1 MSRDLSLDAYVRLDV
16 AAMADGIRAGTL
28 SPVALT
34 EAALTLA
41 ERLQPILNCFAVLD
55 PGHSRRLAAERE
67 AEQRAGQFRGP
78 LHGIPLSVKDT
89 YNVPGVRTGMGS
101 RTTEQRLATDW
112 SPLAERVHVAG
123 AVMVGKTT
131 MPEFGWKA
139 GSVSPA
145 TGVTRNPWN
154 LALTTG
160 GSSAGSAAAVAARIV
175 PAALGGDGGGSIRIP
190 ASFCGLFGLK
200 PSFGRIAVH
209 PGSVHEQLVHHGFL
223 TRGPRDT
230 ALMLDVGKGPDPR
243 DPWSLPHNPMAY
255 RDLTPATP
263 TLRIGFCAEPWGIA
277 VEPGT
282 AARLEGAMATIGSQF
297 AVHPV
302 TLPGAWPRAA
312 FETLW
317 SASRAYTSGPTLE
330 RDARLLDPALVAS
343 VRKSLGLTL
352 RDYLAAQ
359 LARRSF
365 ASGFQAV
372 FDQCDIV
379 AMPTLPVAPF
389 DAGADVPPG
398 WSETPV
404 LPWID
409 WAPFTFPFNLSG
421 NPAASLM
428 AGFDT
433 AGLPVGLQLVGPR
446 NRDDLVLQAA
456 CAVEAVLALP
466 ETIPSCTRQVLS
478 LRRIGTSFH

>member
-1 MSRDLSLDAYVRLDV
+1 MSRALTLADYIRLDV
-16 AAMADGIRAGTL
+16 TAMADGVRAGAL

-41 ERLQPILNCFAVLD
+41 ERQQPVLNCFALLD
-55 PGHSRRLAAERE
+55 PAHARRVAAERE

-78 LHGIPLSVKDT
+78 LHGVPVAVKDT
-89 YNVPGVRTGMGS
+89 YNVPGFRTGMGS
-101 RTTEQRLATDW
+101 RTTELHVAADW
-112 SPLAERVHVAG
+112 SPLAGRVHAAG

-139 GSVSPA
+139 GSASPA

-154 LALTTG
+154 PALTTG

-223 TRGPRDT
+223 TRRPRDM
-230 ALMLDVGKGPDPR
+230 AMMLDVGKGPDPR
-243 DPWSLPHNPMAY
+243 DPWALPDEAQSY
-255 RDLTPATP
+255 RDAVAARPA
-263 TLRIGFCAEPWGIA
+263 LRIGFCAAPWGIA
-277 VEPGT
+277 AESGIAT
-282 AARLEGAMATIGSQF
+282 CLEAAMATVATQ
-297 AVHPV
+297 VPV
-302 TLPGAWPRAA
+302 CPVSLPGTWPRTA

-330 RDARLLDPALVAS
+330 RDRALLDPALVAS
-343 VRKSLGLTL
+343 IRKSRDLTL

-365 ASGFQAV
+365 ASELQAV
-372 FDQCDIV
+372 FERCDIL
-379 AMPTLPVAPF
+379 ALPTLPVAPF
-389 DAGADVPPG
+389 AAEADVPPG
-398 WSETPV
+398 WSEGAV
-404 LPWID
+404 LPWIE

-421 NPAASLM
+421 NPAASMM

-446 NRDDLVLQAA
+446 YRDDLVLQAA
-456 CAVEAVLALP
+456 CMVEAALALAD
-466 ETIPSCTRQVLS
+466 TIPPCTQQALS
-478 LRRIGTSFH
+478 G

>member
-1 MSRDLSLDAYVRLDV
+1 MNRALSLDAYIRLDV
-16 AAMADGIRAGTL
+16 KSMADGIRTGTL

-34 EAALTLA
+34 EAALALA
-41 ERLQPILNCFAVLD
+41 KRLQPVLNCFSVIAPDHAL
-55 PGHSRRLAAERE
+55 RLAAERE
-67 AEQRAGQFRGP
+67 EEQRAGHFRGP
-78 LHGIPLSVKDT
+78 LHGVPLAIKDT
-89 YNVPGVRTGMGS
+89 YNVPGFRTGMGS
-101 RTTEQRLATDW
+101 RTTQGHVATDW
-112 SPLAERVHVAG
+112 SPLAGRVHAAG
-123 AVMVGKTT
+123 AVMIGKTT

-154 LALTTG
+154 QALTTG
-160 GSSAGSAAAVAARIV
+160 GSSSGSAAAVAARIV

-243 DPWSLPHNPMAY
+243 DPWSLPHEPGHYSDMAE
-255 RDLTPATP
+255 DTPA
-263 TLRIGFCAEPWGIA
+263 LRIGFCAEPWGIA
-277 VEPGT
+277 VAPAI
-282 AARLEGAMATIGSQF
+282 AACLDRARAAIGSRL
-297 AVHPV
+297 AIRPV
-302 TLPGAWPRAA
+302 ALPGDWPRAV

-330 RDARLLDPALVAS
+330 RDATLLDPALVAS
-343 VRKSLGLTL
+343 IHKSLGLTL
-352 RDYLAAQ
+352 REYLRAQ
-359 LARRSF
+359 TARRTF
-365 ASGFQAV
+365 ASSFQAI

-379 AMPTLPVAPF
+379 ALPTLPVAPF
-389 DAGADVPPG
+389 DAEADVPPG
-398 WSETPV
+398 WSVAPV

-421 NPAASLM
+421 NPAATLM
-428 AGFDT
+428 AGFDPV
-433 AGLPVGLQLVGPR
+433 GLPVGLQLVGPR
-446 NRDDLVLQAA
+446 HRDDLVLQAA
-456 CAVEAVLALP
+456 CAIEAALALP
-466 ETIPSCTRQVLS
+466 EVIPQCTRQVLS
-478 LRRIGTSFH
+478 A